1 MSASSHRPFPCPS
14 LRAREGWGMDSHGRG
29 TMTSPMGI
37 PYPIPISS
45 VILGVVRRGEVPPF
59 GACADGPKD
68 VSDAANGR
76 GRGSRGSLRG
86 LAPSCTRRR
95 VPPSRRRGATLSRGG
110 PTVIHCR
117 RAPFF
122 AGKRGVRYPFVSKAG
137 RCRRRW
143 GSSTQFFE
151 SRSARVPL

>member
-1 MSASSHRPFPCPS
+1 MRISEPSFTDCGIDAAGNWIDQTRTRVDGRSAPS
-14 LRAREGWGMDSHGRG
+14 TLSLP
-29 TMTSPMGI
+29 TSQ
-37 PYPIPISS
+37 
-45 VILGVVRRGEVPPF
+45 
-59 GACADGPKD
+59 
-68 VSDAANGR
+68 VSDIR
-76 GRGSRGSLRG
+76 GCACEGLSATPSQGGAEPRTRTLWGSLRG

-122 AGKRGVRYPFVSKAG
+122 AEKRGVRYPFVSKAG